1 MADDDARD
9 HGGERSSR
17 DTGKLV
23 VIAVLVIVLIA
34 FVIDNTRKVKVGF
47 VFTDFTLPLIF
58 VLVATAVLGALIDR
72 LLQARR
78 RRRNA

>member
-1 MADDDARD
+1 
-9 HGGERSSR
+9 
-17 DTGKLV
+17 
-23 VIAVLVIVLIA
+23 VIVLIA